1 MQNCMWQIF
10 LKDALWQMLQ
20 RRTVPV
26 CSEEEAMNHWSDIA
40 ENEQMFCA
48 WSDQIPREFIQMMEN
63 SNSLNFLPFYIIFH
77 FLFNKSDNHFQGI
90 FTFIESGNRRNRQRF
105 IKANFVINLL
115 HPTNYI
121 LLLQTITFFQ
131 LITIDKNR
139 LSQT

>member
-1 MQNCMWQIF
+1 MWQIF

-20 RRTVPV
+20 MLQVKRTVPV

-48 WSDQIPREFIQMMEN
+48 WSDQILFIQMMEN
-63 SNSLNFLPFYIIFH
+63 SNSSNFLPFYIIFH
-77 FLFNKSDNHFQGI
+77 FLFNKSNNQIKI

-105 IKANFVINLL
+105 IKANFVISLFIISHKL
-115 HPTNYI
+115 HFAIANYH
-121 LLLQTITFFQ
+121 FFQ
-131 LITIDKNR
+131 LITVNKNQ